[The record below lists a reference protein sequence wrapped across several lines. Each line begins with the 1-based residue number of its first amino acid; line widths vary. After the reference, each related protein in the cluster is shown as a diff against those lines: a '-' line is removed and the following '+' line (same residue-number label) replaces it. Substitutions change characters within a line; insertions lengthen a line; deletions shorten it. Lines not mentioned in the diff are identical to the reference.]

1 MSTRPIVTFL
11 TDYGPDSEHVGA
23 LHAVVAAAC
32 PTADRI
38 NLAHDIRP
46 GDVVWAAIQ
55 FDRLTALLPQA
66 VHCAVVDPGVGTHR
80 RGVAVRTEDGGFLV
94 GPDNGLVGLAAES
107 RGADAAVLLDIPH
120 GTPPTFHGR
129 DVFAPAAA
137 ALASGVALEE
147 VGDAID
153 PHGLAWPELPEP
165 ETGAGRVAATVAG
178 SDRFGNV
185 GLLAGPSEL
194 NAAGFEAGDA
204 VRIEAPDAIR
214 PATVGRTFAD
224 VAEGKLMVYID
235 SHGMLAL
242 AVNGQRASDAL
253 GLEPGE
259 RVVLERV
266 P

>member
-1 MSTRPIVTFL
+1 MSTRPTVTFL
-11 TDYGPDSEHVGA
+11 TDYGPGSEHVGA
-23 LHAVVAAAC
+23 LHAVVAVAC
-32 PTADRI
+32 PAADRI
-38 NLAHDIRP
+38 DLAHDISP
-46 GDVVWAAIQ
+46 GDIVWAAIQ

-66 VHCAVVDPGVGTHR
+66 AHCAVVDPGVGTPR
-80 RGVAVRTEDGGFLV
+80 RGVAVRTEAGGFLV
-94 GPDNGLVGLAAES
+94 GPDNGLMGLAAES
-107 RGADAAVLLDIPH
+107 RGATDAVLLDIPH

-137 ALASGVALEE
+137 ALAGGVGLEE

-153 PHGLAWPELPEP
+153 PHSLAWPELPEP
-165 ETGAGRVAATVAG
+165 ETGVGRVAATVAG

-194 NAAGFEAGDA
+194 REAGFEAGDA

-242 AVNGQRASDAL
+242 AVNGQRASDVL
-253 GLEPGE
+253 GMVRGE

-266 P
+266 G